1 MRRFKGMWRLTA
13 ILILAF
19 TVLAG
24 CSDDIPAAAP
34 MDGEMSMSEET
45 GGVFFG
51 EGQPAPA
58 QTAVTDGEEDDPAA
72 IGPTPTPAYEDPE
85 AVSLPEQTDAEPGN
99 DPMQAQETTAP
110 EPAEEDTEPAPDA
123 VPAVEEAEAEPAPE
137 AAIAE
142 DGEYTSKKD
151 VALYIH
157 TYGKLPGNFITKK
170 DAQALGWEGGSLEPY
185 APGKSIGGDRF
196 GNYEGLLPDGRY
208 KECDIDTKGK
218 KSRGSKRIVFDDK
231 GNIYYT
237 GDHYESF
244 TQLY

>member
-1 MRRFKGMWRLTA
+1 MRKFKGMWRLTA
-13 ILILAF
+13 ILILVF
-19 TVLAG
+19 TVLTG
-24 CSDDIPAAAP
+24 CADDITYYLTE
-34 MDGEMSMSEET
+34 DDEMSMSEET
-45 GGVFFG
+45 GGSYF
-51 EGQPAPA
+51 
-58 QTAVTDGEEDDPAA
+58 DGEQLFSEEEADAEREQDDPDA
-72 IGPTPTPAYEDPE
+72 IGPTPTPETSE
-85 AVSLPEQTDAEPGN
+85 ENGDA
-99 DPMQAQETTAP
+99 
-110 EPAEEDTEPAPDA
+110 EPAEEAQPTEA
-123 VPAVEEAEAEPAPE
+123 AEALAEADPTMEAVDAEPTPEATPTE

-157 TYGKLPGNFITKK
+157 TYGKLPSNYITKK
-170 DAQALGWEGGSLEPY
+170 DAQALGWEGGSLEAY

-237 GDHYESF
+237 SDHYESF

>member
-1 MRRFKGMWRLTA
+1 MRKFKGMWRLTA
-13 ILILAF
+13 ILVLAF

-24 CSDDIPAAAP
+24 CADDITDYMPSDDEI
-34 MDGEMSMSEET
+34 SMWEET
-45 GGVFFG
+45 GGDFY
-51 EGQPAPA
+51 
-58 QTAVTDGEEDDPAA
+58 DGEQQPDAEEADPDREEDGQTD
-72 IGPTPTPAYEDPE
+72 IGPTPTPEPADEAGNMPAADPTE
-85 AVSLPEQTDAEPGN
+85 TAEPTE
-99 DPMQAQETTAP
+99 A
-110 EPAEEDTEPAPDA
+110 AEALPTA
-123 VPAVEEAEAEPAPE
+123 VPTMEVTEAEPSPEAIPTE
-137 AAIAE
+137 AAIGE

-170 DAQALGWEGGSLEPY
+170 DAQALGWNGGSLEPY

>member
-1 MRRFKGMWRLTA
+1 MRKFKGMWRLMA

-24 CSDDIPAAAP
+24 CADDIPSYIPA
-34 MDGEMSMSEET
+34 DDEISMSEET
-45 GGVFFG
+45 GGDLFDG
-51 EGQPAPA
+51 EQQAPS
-58 QTAVTDGEEDDPAA
+58 QTAVTDREEDESDA
-72 IGPTPTPAYEDPE
+72 IGPTPTPEPSDDTGDVP
-85 AVSLPEQTDAEPGN
+85 DAETE
-99 DPMQAQETTAP
+99 DAAQPT
-110 EPAEEDTEPAPDA
+110 EEALPTEF
-123 VPAVEEAEAEPAPE
+123 PAVEETEAEPLPE
-137 AAIAE
+137 ATPTEAVIAE

-157 TYGKLPGNFITKK
+157 TYGKLPGNYITKK
-170 DAQALGWEGGSLEPY
+170 DAQALGWSGGSLEPY

-237 GDHYESF
+237 SDHYESF

>member
-1 MRRFKGMWRLTA
+1 MRKFKGMWRLMA

-24 CSDDIPAAAP
+24 CADDIPSYIPA
-34 MDGEMSMSEET
+34 DDEISMSEET
-45 GGVFFG
+45 GGGFNDS
-51 EGQPAPA
+51 EQQSASEMTEA
-58 QTAVTDGEEDDPAA
+58 DRDEDESSA
-72 IGPTPTPAYEDPE
+72 IGPTPTPEPSDETGDVP
-85 AVSLPEQTDAEPGN
+85 DAEP
-99 DPMQAQETTAP
+99 
-110 EPAEEDTEPAPDA
+110 EDTAQPTEEALPTE
-123 VPAVEEAEAEPAPE
+123 VPAVEETEAEPLPE
-137 AAIAE
+137 ATPTEAVIAE

-170 DAQALGWEGGSLEPY
+170 DAQALGWSGGSLEPY

-237 GDHYESF
+237 SDHYESF